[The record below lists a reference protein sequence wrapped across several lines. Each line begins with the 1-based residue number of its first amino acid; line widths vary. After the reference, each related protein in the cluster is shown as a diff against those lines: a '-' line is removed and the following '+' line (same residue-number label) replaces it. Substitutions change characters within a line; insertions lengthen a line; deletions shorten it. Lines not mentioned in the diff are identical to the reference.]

1 MKTELLSPAKDKQ
14 TAIEAINCGADAVYM
29 GATCF
34 GARRNAPNSLED
46 IQDVVNYAHKFWA
59 KVFVTVN
66 TILNDKELDEA
77 VELVKKL
84 DYIGVDAVIVQDM
97 GLLNKLME
105 LQNAPQQNG
114 RNSLNLAIHMST
126 QCDNRDVEKV
136 SFFNK
141 LGVSRVVLAR
151 ELSLDKIREIHNA
164 NPNLELEAFVH
175 GALCV
180 SYSGQCYLSQFI
192 GGRSANRGEC
202 AQPCRKKYTVKTTEG
217 KILAKDIH
225 ALCLKDFNASKH
237 LKEMVDAGVFSFKI
251 EGRLKETSYVKNV
264 TAYYRQELDK
274 CSEKISSGKCVYPF
288 NPNPE
293 KSFNRGFTDYF
304 LEKRK
309 DCFNFVSP
317 KSKGEY
323 LGEVVEVKKDCFV
336 IKTDKEVH
344 AQDGLVVK
352 SDGCLVN
359 KVILKG
365 KAPTLTLPR
374 GEGVLLVIYPNK
386 KIKLK
391 VGDKVYRNLDVEF
404 EKLLSKPVKRQIGV
418 RVEVNPSSEEGAR
431 ERVLLTLTDENNISI
446 TLPLEGELAKNPE
459 KMKETFVK
467 QFSKT
472 GESDFYIFDIKITT
486 ELPFMPVSAIN
497 QLRRQAFEQL
507 MTERLK
513 QYKREIQKPLSY
525 VPYYKKQ
532 VDYRG
537 NVFNNEAKE
546 FYSNC
551 GCNVLEPA
559 MEEKLPEHP
568 IELMRTKHCI
578 KYALNMCK
586 SPQKL
591 VLEDE
596 FGKTYPLIFDCKNC
610 EMVVMNK

>member
-1 MKTELLSPAKDKQ
+1 MKSELLSPAKDKQ

-29 GATCF
+29 GASCF

-46 IQDVVNYAHKFWA
+46 IQDVVNYAHKFGA
-59 KVFVTVN
+59 KVFITVN
-66 TILNDKELDEA
+66 TILNDKELEEA
-77 VELVKKL
+77 VKLVKRL
-84 DYIGVDAVIVQDM
+84 DEIGVDAVIVQDM
-97 GLLNKLME
+97 GLLNKLLK
-105 LQNAPQQNG
+105 LQNSPHQNG

-136 SFFNK
+136 LFFNK
-141 LGVSRVVLAR
+141 LGASRVVLAR
-151 ELSLDKIREIHNA
+151 ELSLDKIREIHKA

-202 AQPCRKKYTVKTTEG
+202 AQPCRKKYTVKNSDG
-217 KILAKDIH
+217 KIIAQDIH

-237 LKEMVDAGVFSFKI
+237 LKEMVEAGVFSFKI
-251 EGRLKETSYVKNV
+251 EGRLKETNYVKNV

-274 CSEKISSGKCVYPF
+274 CSEKISSGKCIYPF
-288 NPNPE
+288 VPNPE

-323 LGEVVEVKKDCFV
+323 LGKIIEVKKDCFV

-344 AQDGLVVK
+344 AQDGLVVG

-359 KVILKG
+359 KVTPTG
-365 KAPTLTLPR
+365 KVPTPTLHR
-374 GEGVLLVIYPNK
+374 RDGVMLVIYPNK

-391 VGDKVYRNLDVEF
+391 VGDEVYRNLDVEF
-404 EKLLSKPVKRQIGV
+404 EKLLSQPVKRQIGV
-418 RVEVNPSSEEGAR
+418 LVEAISSDNKI
-431 ERVLLTLTDENNISI
+431 LLSLTDENNISI
-446 TLPLEGELAKNPE
+446 ILPLEGEPAKNPE

-472 GESDFYIFDIKITT
+472 GESDFYIEDIKIVA
-486 ELPFMPVSAIN
+486 ELPFLPISAIN
-497 QLRRQAFEQL
+497 QLRRQAFELL
-507 MTERLK
+507 MQERLK
-513 QYKREIQKPLSY
+513 QYKRDIQKPLNY
-525 VPYYKKQ
+525 TPYYKKE
-532 VDYRG
+532 VDYRA

-546 FYSNC
+546 FYSKC

-596 FGKTYPLIFDCKNC
+596 HGKTYPLIFDCKNC